1 MQRFVTVTQSLD
13 TLLKLHAG
21 FFMFPEQPITGGQP
35 GASAIAPE
43 KMNRSQRSLSRFTRN
58 LPTRATAA
66 FVTIWNAI
74 ML

>member
-13 TLLKLHAG
+13 TLLKPPAG
-21 FFMFPEQPITGGQP
+21 FFMFPEQLITGGQP

-43 KMNRSQRSLSRFTRN
+43 KMNRLQRSLSRFTKN
-58 LPTRATAA
+58 LRTRATAA